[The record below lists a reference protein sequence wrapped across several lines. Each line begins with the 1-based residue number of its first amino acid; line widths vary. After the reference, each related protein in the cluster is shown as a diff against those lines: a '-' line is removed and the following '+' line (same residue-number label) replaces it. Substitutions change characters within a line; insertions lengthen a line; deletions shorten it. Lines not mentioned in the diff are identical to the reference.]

1 MSNLISFQFK
11 NSNVRIELK
20 NNEPLFCLTDVTS
33 VLEIKNAHTSRFNLS
48 SKGIHKMYTLTKGG
62 KQELL
67 FIDESNLYRVIFRSN
82 KKEAVDFQNW
92 VFEEVLPSIRKTGSY
107 ALTISCEQQ
116 KQLRQAVQFVVSQT
130 GRTYRAVYRGL
141 HDKFHVYRYHDIL
154 AKDFNDA
161 LKYLQSIPDAPELF
175 KPVTYN
181 QPLLNQDGR
190 WLVIVKNATV
200 EYVKN
205 IDGYNC
211 VDTDVFRK
219 LLRQTKQQ
227 AEYLIELAKRIRVI
241 HGECSLSRLDVPI
254 EELHPKVII

>member
-11 NSNVRIELK
+11 TSNIRIELK

-107 ALTISCEQQ
+107 STTPSYIISPD
-116 KQLRQAVQFVVSQT
+116 QLIQIRKAIAYNHERTQNSFEEICASLRKFLNIKDYETMPVEHFTAAIKFLERDLGFTYQPPILRKVYVS
-130 GRTYRAVYRGL
+130 
-141 HDKFHVYRYHDIL
+141 
-154 AKDFNDA
+154 
-161 LKYLQSIPDAPELF
+161 ELNLS
-175 KPVTYN
+175 T
-181 QPLLNQDGR
+181 LLNQM
-190 WLVIVKNATV
+190 VKVTSIVNDEFKATGGSRRSPF
-200 EYVKN
+200 YPL
-205 IDGYNC
+205 YNHFHNLSLA
-211 VDTDVFRK
+211 VS
-219 LLRQTKQQ
+219 LLKC
-227 AEYLIELAKRIRVI
+227 ELENQK
-241 HGECSLSRLDVPI
+241 C
-254 EELHPKVII
+254 